1 MSKPTPPPLQV
12 TFRCGRAEEYARLA
26 EAAKGLCV
34 SPGILARELV
44 FMALDSGLAGAIGGP
59 RPSAPPDELRRL
71 VRTATEA
78 IITALH
84 PEMDEAAVARYCDT
98 VFDA

>member
-1 MSKPTPPPLQV
+1 MSKADPKSLQV

-26 EAAKGLCV
+26 EAAKGLGV
-34 SPGILARELV
+34 SPHILARDLV
-44 FMALDSGLAGAIGGP
+44 FMALDSGLAGALVP
-59 RPSAPPDELRRL
+59 RPSPPPDELKRL
-71 VRTATEA
+71 IRTATEA

-84 PEMDEAAVARYCDT
+84 PEMDEAAVARYCET